1 MSVDGLV
8 SGLDTT
14 SLINSLV
21 QAEGAPQAELKTRLT
36 TTEAAAKAYRS
47 INTYFDAVRTAAENL
62 AKPETWALAKASS
75 SSGSVVATLG
85 STPQP
90 GSLTVN
96 VTAVAATHSMVSTGR
111 WAALDKPAGFT
122 SLDIKIGGTTKTIT
136 VGGAGTLADAV
147 SAVNNATDVKV
158 AASTVQVAPGQ
169 YALQLTAEESG
180 LAAAFDV
187 SASAGRGFK
196 TTSQGADA
204 TLTLGTTTDA
214 LQVSSPTNT
223 FTGLMPGLTLTV
235 SKPENGITI
244 GVTADPD
251 GVVAKVKSFVDAVNN
266 ALQGIKTF
274 TSSTG
279 GPTAVLKGDSGLMS
293 LASRVLT
300 AVSDAVGTIGSP
312 GAAGLPL
319 DKFGK
324 VDFKPEKFIEK
335 LKADPTLVQ
344 KLFTGTPAAGT
355 TAAVQGVA
363 QRVRDLAK
371 SSSDATTGTLTL
383 LAKGRDDLAD
393 DIKKRIDAWDL
404 RLAQRRQT
412 LTRQFTAMETALSSM
427 RNQSNWLAGQLN
439 SLPSS
444 S

>member
-1 MSVDGLV
+1 
-8 SGLDTT
+8 
-14 SLINSLV
+14 
-21 QAEGAPQAELKTRLT
+21 
-36 TTEAAAKAYRS
+36 
-47 INTYFDAVRTAAENL
+47 
-62 AKPETWALAKASS
+62 
-75 SSGSVVATLG
+75 
-85 STPQP
+85 
-90 GSLTVN
+90 
-96 VTAVAATHSMVSTGR
+96 
-111 WAALDKPAGFT
+111 
-122 SLDIKIGGTTKTIT
+122 
-136 VGGAGTLADAV
+136 
-147 SAVNNATDVKV
+147 
-158 AASTVQVAPGQ
+158 
-169 YALQLTAEESG
+169 
-180 LAAAFDV
+180 
-187 SASAGRGFK
+187 
-196 TTSQGADA
+196 
-204 TLTLGTTTDA
+204 
-214 LQVSSPTNT
+214 
-223 FTGLMPGLTLTV
+223 MPGLTLTV
-235 SKPENGITI
+235 TKPENGVTV

-300 AVSDAVGTIGSP
+300 AVSDAVGTSGSP
-312 GAAGLPL
+312 GAAGLQL

-355 TAAVQGVA
+355 TAAVQGVV
-363 QRVRDLAK
+363 QRVQDLAK

-383 LAKGRDDLAD
+383 MAKGRDDLAD